1 MMKKNYSLYNY
12 RRRNVTKLPV
22 YRKALYIFKLSRQIV
37 EYLRGDKSVIEL
49 HNSKIA
55 SDQFSDKLVMTSL
68 GLAPKIAM
76 AEATPDPT
84 IKLASISSIQKNTA
98 ALLHYCESLELT
110 HGQGKEFLHL
120 LRKEVK
126 KFGHLQNKWALG
138 ISNKN

>member
-1 MMKKNYSLYNY
+1 MINFEVNYHNVDIQNIIEELNKVEETTTKYHQIFFSL
-12 RRRNVTKLPV
+12 P
-22 YRKALYIFKLSRQIV
+22 ALNIINEVKDINETL
-37 EYLRGDKSVIEL
+37 L
-49 HNSKIA
+49 
-55 SDQFSDKLVMTSL
+55 
-68 GLAPKIAM
+68 AM
-76 AEATPDPT
+76 AETTPDPT